1 MLARS
6 WNSFIIYVLEGI
18 IILAKETL
26 VYSEVFVEVAET
38 LKEKEMAGDVSNIPE
53 VKQKNY
59 DADEQVKIIC
69 LGDSAVGKSK

>member
-6 WNSFIIYVLEGI
+6 WNSCIIYVLEEI
-18 IILAKETL
+18 IISAKQTLA
-26 VYSEVFVEVAET
+26 YSEVFVEVADT
-38 LKEKEMAGDVSNIPE
+38 LEEKEMAGDVSNIPE
-53 VKQKNY
+53 VKEKNY